1 MNRYAISTLAAAV
14 LASVAT
20 VAVNAQMGPVADQV
34 ANKVIQKYQSETCQ
48 QIAAN
53 KAAPP
58 NDMQKKAVA
67 QLRQDPQLRQ
77 AFLAKVAGPIANKMF
92 ECGMIP

>member
-1 MNRYAISTLAAAV
+1 MNKYAIPSIAAAV
-14 LASVAT
+14 LVSAAIVTA
-20 VAVNAQMGPVADQV
+20 NAQMGPLADKI
-34 ANKVIQKYQSETCQ
+34 ADKVIQKYQTETCQ

-58 NDMQKKAVA
+58 SDMQKKAIA
-67 QLRQDPQLRQ
+67 ELRQDPQLRQ

>member
-1 MNRYAISTLAAAV
+1 MNKYVISTLGVAV
-14 LASVAT
+14 LASVT
-20 VAVNAQMGPVADQV
+20 LAVNAQLGPIADKI
-34 ANKVIQKYQSETCQ
+34 ADKVIQKYQTETCQ

-58 NDMQKKAVA
+58 NDMQKKAVDE
-67 QLRQDPQLRQ
+67 LRRDPQLRQ
-77 AFLAKVAGPIANKMF
+77 AFLNKVAGPIVNKLF